1 MVRGRF
7 SAKAIKSFWKVL
19 GQPGNQRAVGEAP
32 GQPEY
37 QRAGPYR
44 AHGTLR
50 WWTSTARLLKTCSNG
65 LRRNKLAAPGKAVV
79 LRGIG
84 GFSVESSVHA
94 CPPFVSN
101 IIGVEAFAGRRSYRF
116 ASITTSTSG
125 PVLRRL
131 ENLGRSST
139 GCQTDNKT
147 GQEAQRRDF
156 LFVLSDYGQV
166 PWAKADTAPLERRRD
181 R

>member
-37 QRAGPYR
+37 ERAGPYR
-44 AHGTLR
+44 APGTLR
-50 WWTSTARLLKTCSNG
+50 WRTSTARLLKTCSHG
-65 LRRNKLAAPGKAVV
+65 LRRNKLAVPGKAVV

-131 ENLGRSST
+131 ENLG
-139 GCQTDNKT
+139 G
-147 GQEAQRRDF
+147 
-156 LFVLSDYGQV
+156 
-166 PWAKADTAPLERRRD
+166 APLDARLTTRPGNRLEA
-181 R
+181 